1 MIEFFRGDL
10 DVKAFWKVLIYMVL
24 FSVFHFGYELTGWNF
39 LRIFCGTDESVFEH
53 LKMGFWAY
61 FFVSVIEFAVAK
73 KRENFWPSR
82 LFSTILVP
90 WFIAIVWY
98 MVPAIFGKLESLALE
113 LIWAFAVVII
123 SGLFGIAAERQL
135 EAVRVSRSFNTI
147 LAILFIVSV
156 VFFVRFSLTKPWIDL
171 FVDPSTL

>member
-1 MIEFFRGDL
+1 M
-10 DVKAFWKVLIYMVL
+10 KAFWKVLIYMVL

-39 LRIFCGTDESVFEH
+39 LRILFGTNESVFEH

-61 FFVSVIEFAVAK
+61 FFASIIEFAVAK

-90 WFIAIVWY
+90 WFIVIVWY
-98 MVPAIFGKLESLALE
+98 MMPVIFGKLESLAFE

-123 SGLFGIAAERQL
+123 SGLSAIVLERQL

-147 LAILFIVSV
+147 LTILLIVSA
-156 VFFVRFSLTKPWIDL
+156 VFFVRFSITKPWIDL